1 ETWGSARTRGAPGP
15 RTGPPSLGVVPLRR
29 PAWPA
34 WSPCASGVRAQR
46 LSHGGPTA
54 LEGADIARQHARG
67 KEDNHRTPQV
77 KDAKLLAC
85 GEGLWRG
92 VDRIGGGAPGAAPG
106 G

>member
-1 ETWGSARTRGAPGP
+1 M
-15 RTGPPSLGVVPLRR
+15 GPPSLGVVPLRR

-46 LSHGGPTA
+46 RSHGGPTA

-77 KDAKLLAC
+77 KDPELLAYD
-85 GEGLWRG
+85 EELRRG
-92 VDRIGGGAPGAAPG
+92 
-106 G
+106 